1 MPKKKKK
8 VPQFNMVRA
17 FRSSDKWAESVV
29 QKMRELPDLVGKPI
43 SKVAKMIG
51 ISDET
56 YKNICKYEYTST
68 TLMWSTI
75 GVIERWHRWALAHP
89 ELRKTKKPRKKVVY
103 LNVKENDEE

>member
-17 FRSSDKWAESVV
+17 FQSSDKWAESVI

-43 SKVAKMIG
+43 TKVAAMIG

-56 YKNICKYEYTST
+56 YKNICKYEYQSS

-89 ELRKTKKPRKKVVY
+89 ELRKTKKPKNKVVY
-103 LNVKENDEE
+103 LNVKDDDEQ